1 MYQIYVNKEKRE
13 IKVSKL
19 SSSFGGALTEK
30 YRHLAERN
38 AGSIVDYNCFYSF
51 CTDRKTL
58 VDYGRL
64 IKEQWIDE
72 LKSNLEVVESI
83 KI

>member
-19 SSSFGGALTEK
+19 SSSLDGGLTEK
-30 YRHLAERN
+30 YRRLAELN
-38 AGSIVDYNCFYSF
+38 AGSIVDYNRFYSF

-64 IKEQWIDE
+64 IKEQWVDE
-72 LKSNLEVVESI
+72 LKSELGVVESI

>member
-19 SSSFGGALTEK
+19 TSSLGGSLTEK
-30 YRHLAERN
+30 YRCLAERN
-38 AGSIVDYNCFYSF
+38 AGSIVDYNSFYSF
-51 CTDRKTL
+51 CTDRNAL

-72 LKSNLEVVESI
+72 LKSKLEVVESI